1 MLPGKGKVLHGR
13 NMTIKMIMTKIKT
26 MQIKA
31 MKIRAM
37 KINAMKLSEAF
48 ALFALA
54 AALTCAAH
62 AQDIAGD
69 WQGTIRTGMG
79 ELRLV
84 LHVAKNP
91 DGTLKATVDSPDQ
104 GAAGIAIDTI
114 TLEGNKLHFSSA
126 PLKAT
131 YEGTLKGTDSI
142 NGNWTQGTKL
152 PLDLRK
158 TTNPVKAHHN
168 PAPPSDID
176 GTWEGTLDAPQ
187 GGAKLH
193 ITFHLMNT
201 EDGLEATMDSPD
213 QKVKGMPA
221 TEVTRKGLSLK
232 IEMKQ
237 ISGYYAGKIN
247 KTLDSISGDWSQG
260 GDTPLRLTRA
270 KAEPSKT
277 EPAAAPKP

>member
-1 MLPGKGKVLHGR
+1 MKMLLRQEKNSMVE
-13 NMTIKMIMTKIKT
+13 IIMKIKKT
-26 MQIKA
+26 
-31 MKIRAM
+31 
-37 KINAMKLSEAF
+37 F
-48 ALFALA
+48 ALFAIA

-69 WQGTIRTGMG
+69 WQGTMRTGMG

-84 LHVAKNP
+84 LHVAKNA

-104 GAAGIAIDTI
+104 NSEGIAIDSI
-114 TLEGNKLHFSSA
+114 TLEANKLHFSSGL
-126 PLKAT
+126 LKAT
-131 YEGTLKGTDSI
+131 YEGTLKGADSI
-142 NGNWTQGTKL
+142 NGNWTQSGVKL
-152 PLDLRK
+152 PLDLKK
-158 TTNPVKAHHN
+158 TTTPVKLHHN

-176 GTWEGTLDAPQ
+176 GTWEGTLDNPQ
-187 GGAKLH
+187 GGKLR
-193 ITFHLMNT
+193 IVFHLMNT

-213 QKVKGMPA
+213 QKLKGWPA
-221 TEVTRKGLSLK
+221 TEVTRKGSSLK

-237 ISGYYAGKIN
+237 ISGYYSGKIN

-270 KAEPSKT
+270 KTEPSKT